1 MLDRIPW
8 CYVEV
13 SVGLAVCV
21 TAGALLG
28 VVGTLLRM
36 AGERRGKC

>member
-1 MLDRIPW
+1 MTVPW
-8 CYVEV
+8 VYVEV

-36 AGERRGKC
+36 AGERRAQDR